1 MAIKLQSTPL
11 EDELPLMQKV
21 DRRSHLVRG
30 QKAGDVWDEHYGE
43 SNEWSSVSVK
53 QPSEERQIRKGSA
66 ERHENPARDCG
77 HDEVTCKDQSS
88 SRSDRKSRH
97 FSVRGHGQESVEI
110 KDSRISKASSKEKS
124 SRDISQGTSIEAEK
138 KSSRGISRSRSRSR
152 YKFT

>member
-1 MAIKLQSTPL
+1 M
-11 EDELPLMQKV
+11 

-30 QKAGDVWDEHYGE
+30 QKTDGVWDECYGE
-43 SNEWSSVSVK
+43 NNEWSSASVK

-66 ERHENPARDCG
+66 ERHEDPTRECG
-77 HDEVTCKDQSS
+77 FDEVACKDQSS

-97 FSVRGHGQESVEI
+97 FSVRGRGQDSVEI

-138 KSSRGISRSRSRSR
+138 KLSRGISRSRSRSR
-152 YKFT
+152 YKPT